1 MDIDRWAM
9 FIEFNPNNPLEIKS
23 YGIHF
28 YGICLNCLEKSKDVI
43 EAITV
48 QKDFNIDE
56 LGEFIRSQASNVLS
70 QLAGFYQPTTTK
82 N

>member
-1 MDIDRWAM
+1 M
-9 FIEFNPNNPLEIKS
+9 FVESDPNNPLEIKS
-23 YGIHF
+23 CGVRF
-28 YGICLNCLEKSKDVI
+28 YGGCFNCSEKSESGDLI

-70 QLAGFYQPTTTK
+70 QLAGFYQTTTTK